1 MPWPEAEITRYYSN
15 LLYSKKAAGG
25 FQRHFPNY
33 TDAILFPEEGPGS
46 WQNIKESH
54 LGGLCHAAARRGE
67 HLSSG
72 QNSKLCTGYQR
83 TTDEHFLL
91 LAGEHL

>member
-1 MPWPEAEITRYYSN
+1 MLHARGGNNEILYYSN

-25 FQRHFPNY
+25 FNVTSQTNY
-33 TDAILFPEEGPGS
+33 TDAILCPEEGLGS
-46 WQNIKESH
+46 WLNIKESD

-72 QNSKLCTGYQR
+72 
-83 TTDEHFLL
+83 
-91 LAGEHL
+91 